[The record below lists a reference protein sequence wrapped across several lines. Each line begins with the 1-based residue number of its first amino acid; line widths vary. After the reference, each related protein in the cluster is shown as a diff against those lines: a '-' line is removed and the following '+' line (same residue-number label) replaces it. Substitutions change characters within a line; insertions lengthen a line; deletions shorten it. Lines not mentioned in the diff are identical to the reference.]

1 MDVKQLRI
9 RLHEDIN
16 SMGEI
21 VYSDSYDLTDRSDI
35 DSLQLLINKIVYLK
49 GFIIEKS
56 YFENGTYDKKYIS
69 NEFQTVV
76 EVICA
81 ENKGDS
87 FIYDNNIFNKMEYHI
102 IKDSIIDVRDNLN
115 ELLINSRYGINDILE
130 YIEEMFINNK
140 KTKKFKK

>member
-9 RLHEDIN
+9 KLHEDIN
-16 SMGEI
+16 SIGEI

-49 GFIIEKS
+49 DFIIEES
-56 YFENGTYDKKYIS
+56 YFEKGTYDKKYIS

-81 ENKGDS
+81 ENKGDN

-140 KTKKFKK
+140 KVKKFKK

>member
-9 RLHEDIN
+9 KLHEDIN
-16 SMGEI
+16 SIGEI

-49 GFIIEKS
+49 GFIIEES
-56 YFENGTYDKKYIS
+56 YFEKGTYDKKYIS

-81 ENKGDS
+81 ENKGDN

-140 KTKKFKK
+140 KIKKLKK